1 MFIISNLGN
10 KEIMAKNIVRYME
23 LNGVD
28 RNKLSADLGISYTTI
43 TDWVKGKTYP
53 RIDKIEM
60 MANYFGINKSDLVEE
75 KKYTDENSHPE
86 VYNTIIKLMENDN
99 QAITDII
106 TNLNKLNDEEIE
118 IVRNM
123 VTSLSDLNNKKTD

>member
-1 MFIISNLGN
+1 
-10 KEIMAKNIVRYME
+10 MAKNIVKYME

-75 KKYTDENSHPE
+75 KKYTDENTHST
-86 VYNTIIKLMENDN
+86 VYNTVLKLMENDN
-99 QAITDII
+99 QAFTDII
-106 TNLNKLNDEEIE
+106 TNLEKLNDDEIE

-123 VTSLSDLNNKKTD
+123 VISLSALKKKKD